1 VKSNV
6 VIDNDY
12 SLLMNHINLLEVLIK
27 IKYIYILS
35 GLNILCPV
43 NVSAFR
49 EAGPPLF
56 GRAALPSPAFPSPLE
71 RTKRECRTAPL
82 KRRKHKTTLTSSH
95 SIHATGSRHWSCTL
109 FTPTCFSAALRGHG
123 SIVGS
128 AGPGASLDLGFLD
141 RLLDPVRNRPAG
153 VWFLDSVA

>member
-1 VKSNV
+1 MT
-6 VIDNDY
+6 DF
-12 SLLMNHINLLEVLIK
+12 INFK
-27 IKYIYILS
+27 IKSHQSFTNIHKDKIYMHIFIELS
-35 GLNILCPV
+35 AQNILCRV

-71 RTKRECRTAPL
+71 RTKRECGTAPL
-82 KRRKHKTTLTSSH
+82 KRRKTTLTSSH

-109 FTPTCFSAALRGHG
+109 FTPTCFSAALLGHG

-153 VWFLDSVA
+153 VWFLPSVS